1 MRLICVA
8 ATLAGMLVGAA
19 PASAA
24 WEQTKTVYPL
34 TKPYYN
40 TCNDELVLLN
50 ADYTEIVR
58 SNFESGRFR
67 FQTSGWLSNVRA
79 SDTAS
84 GRPYDVQDAF
94 AYALDNREDKGY
106 YRTTQVQVIRLKPK
120 DAKGKEQTLVVTA
133 FRRYTF
139 SLTTGEMV
147 GKPIETDKTACV

>member
-1 MRLICVA
+1 MRLLCVA
-8 ATLAGMLVGAA
+8 ATVATMLVGAA

-24 WEQTKTVYPL
+24 WEETKTVYPL
-34 TKPYYN
+34 TKTYYN

-67 FQTSGWLSNVRA
+67 FQTAGWLSNVRA
-79 SDTAS
+79 NDTAS

-106 YRTTQVQVIRLKPK
+106 YRTTQVQVIRLKPRGATGNK
-120 DAKGKEQTLVVTA
+120 QTLLVTA

-147 GKPIETDKTACV
+147 GNPVETDRTACV